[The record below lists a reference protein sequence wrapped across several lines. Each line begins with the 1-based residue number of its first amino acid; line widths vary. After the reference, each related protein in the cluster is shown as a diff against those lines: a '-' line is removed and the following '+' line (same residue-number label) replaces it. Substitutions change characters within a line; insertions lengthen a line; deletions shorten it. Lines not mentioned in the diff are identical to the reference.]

1 MRTPQTHLQTAQTTR
16 AGGMFRALAHR
27 NFRLFWTGAFLSNA
41 GTWMQS
47 VAQSWLVLQLTDSG
61 TWLGVD
67 TFVATAPGLVL
78 TLVGGVIADKVDRK
92 RLLIYTQAVAGLSAL
107 TLSALVWTN
116 TIRWK
121 GDVRRASD
129 VWMVLV
135 LTFVTGC
142 CWAISS
148 PSYQAIMV
156 DLVEREDLANAIALS
171 SSQFQLARVV
181 GPTLAALTIRLLGM
195 SGCFLANGLSY
206 IAIVAALTQVRF
218 ERPGAVEERTKTER
232 EPKGKASAE
241 GEIGSEDE
249 TRVEGE
255 TESVGSTKDELG
267 SVVVPGE
274 RRSMWRD
281 LAEGVSY
288 VKGRPRV
295 RVVLLCSTVVSLF
308 GTPYLVLMPLFAR
321 NVYGWGETGL
331 SLLMGTAGAG
341 ALVGALSLA
350 YLGDLRRKGLFLLG
364 SLLAGGTC
372 ITSFASAA
380 TPSVALPLLFGT
392 GLSMVCFFALGNTL
406 LQQLVRDEMR
416 GRVMSMWI
424 LTFIGTM
431 PLGSFLSG
439 ASADRFGVRPTLAVC
454 GLVIIVFGL
463 TVASRNPRLRE
474 I

>member
-1 MRTPQTHLQTAQTTR
+1 
-16 AGGMFRALAHR
+16 MFRALAHR
-27 NFRLFWTGAFLSNA
+27 NFRLFWAGAFLSNA
-41 GTWMQS
+41 GTAMQS

-67 TFVATAPGLVL
+67 VFVGTAPGLLL

-92 RLLIYTQAVAGLSAL
+92 RLLIYTQAIAGLSAL
-107 TLSALVWTN
+107 ILSVLVWTN

-121 GDVRRASD
+121 GDVRRVSD

-142 CWAISS
+142 CWAISG
-148 PSYQAIMV
+148 PSYQAITV
-156 DLVEREDLANAIALS
+156 DLVEREDLANAIALN
-171 SSQFQLARVV
+171 SSQFQLGRVV
-181 GPTLAALTIRLLGM
+181 GPALAALTIRLLGM

-206 IAIVAALTQVRF
+206 VAIVVALTQVRF
-218 ERPGAVEERTKTER
+218 ERPSAIEEGTSAERKMEQETER
-232 EPKGKASAE
+232 ETEGKASAE
-241 GEIGSEDE
+241 GGTEFGGATLAEAGS
-249 TRVEGE
+249 G
-255 TESVGSTKDELG
+255 
-267 SVVVPGE
+267 VVQVE

-281 LAEGVSY
+281 LAEGISY

-295 RVVLLCSTVVSLF
+295 RVLLLCSTVVCLF
-308 GTPYLVLMPLFAR
+308 GMPYLVLMPLFAR

-331 SLLMGTAGAG
+331 SLLMGTAGVG

-364 SLLAGGTC
+364 SVLAGGTC
-372 ITSFASAA
+372 ITGFASAT
-380 TPSVALPLLFGT
+380 TPGVAFPMLFGT
-392 GLSMVCFFALGNTL
+392 GLSLVCFFALGNTL
-406 LQQLVRDEMR
+406 VQQLVTDQMR

-424 LTFIGTM
+424 LTMIGTL

-439 ASADRFGVRPTLAVC
+439 AAADRFGPRPVLAAC
-454 GLVIIVFGL
+454 GLVIVLFGL
-463 TVASRNPRLRE
+463 TVGLRNPRLRE

>member
-1 MRTPQTHLQTAQTTR
+1 
-16 AGGMFRALAHR
+16 MFRALAHR
-27 NFRLFWTGAFLSNA
+27 NFRLFWAGAFLSNA
-41 GTWMQS
+41 GTAMQS

-67 TFVATAPGLVL
+67 VFVGTAPGLLL

-92 RLLIYTQAVAGLSAL
+92 RLLIYTQAIAGLSAL
-107 TLSALVWTN
+107 ILSVLVWTN

-121 GDVRRASD
+121 GDVRRVSD

-142 CWAISS
+142 CWAISG
-148 PSYQAIMV
+148 PSYQAITV
-156 DLVEREDLANAIALS
+156 DLVEREDLANAIALN
-171 SSQFQLARVV
+171 SSQFQLGRVV
-181 GPTLAALTIRLLGM
+181 GPALAALTIRLLGM

-206 IAIVAALTQVRF
+206 VAIVVALTQVRF
-218 ERPGAVEERTKTER
+218 ERPGAIEEGASAERKMEQETER
-232 EPKGKASAE
+232 ETEGKASAE
-241 GEIGSEDE
+241 GGMEFGGATLAEAGS
-249 TRVEGE
+249 G
-255 TESVGSTKDELG
+255 
-267 SVVVPGE
+267 VVQVE

-281 LAEGVSY
+281 LAEGISY

-295 RVVLLCSTVVSLF
+295 RVLLLCSTVVCLF
-308 GTPYLVLMPLFAR
+308 GMPYLVLMPLFAR

-331 SLLMGTAGAG
+331 SLLMGTAGVG

-364 SLLAGGTC
+364 SVLAGGTC
-372 ITSFASAA
+372 ITGFASAT
-380 TPSVALPLLFGT
+380 TPGVAFPMLFGT
-392 GLSMVCFFALGNTL
+392 GLSLVCFFALGNTL
-406 LQQLVRDEMR
+406 VQQLVTDQMR

-424 LTFIGTM
+424 LTMIGTL

-439 ASADRFGVRPTLAVC
+439 AMADRFGPRPVLAAC
-454 GLVIIVFGL
+454 GLVIVLFGL
-463 TVASRNPRLRE
+463 TVGLRNPRLRE